1 MKSLVNYMNN
11 ESQESPRQDF
21 VTERFDDETL
31 KKLEEVKNKIEKLIK
46 SMNIGN
52 FKYEITS
59 ERVTFELG
67 RRYDFWI
74 ELNRL
79 DNARGMND
87 LYFSSIASYGNF
99 TTGDETYEFYKAVG
113 LVLSQEDKLEQLK
126 ELFQETRMI
135 ENTFYNSL
143 K

>member
-1 MKSLVNYMNN
+1 MKSLVNYINN

-21 VTERFDDETL
+21 VLERFDEETL
-31 KKLEEVKNKIEKLIK
+31 KKLEEVKKKIEKLIK
-46 SMNIGN
+46 SMNVGN
-52 FKYEITS
+52 FKYEITP

-74 ELNRL
+74 ELNHFR
-79 DNARGMND
+79 NVND

-126 ELFQETRMI
+126 ELFQDTRMI
-135 ENTFYNSL
+135 ENTFYNSS